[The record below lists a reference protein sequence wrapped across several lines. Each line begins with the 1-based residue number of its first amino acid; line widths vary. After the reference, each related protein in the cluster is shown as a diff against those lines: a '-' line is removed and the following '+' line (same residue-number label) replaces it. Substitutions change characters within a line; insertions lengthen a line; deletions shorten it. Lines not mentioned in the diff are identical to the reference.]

1 MKRTIFQTLVIVGF
15 ILIFQ
20 TPLLSSADE
29 TIPPSVLDA
38 AQEGIKIFFKDT
50 KVTDLY
56 RFGFS
61 SREEAD
67 AATLGKGFQVFTV
80 LPGPLLKEG
89 TSKDL
94 NSLAVSTTLWEFIV
108 VSGGK
113 AKVLLYVD
121 LMSGKWT
128 PVGIG
133 AAGLA
138 KEINK
143 ALETW
148 PVSAGYQHKLIRVYQ
163 ATSDFLRVSS
173 GEKISGILPFTSA
186 RIAMDLKERGFDPLD
201 LYQSGDVAARIQSTV
216 RKNLQMGN

>member
-1 MKRTIFQTLVIVGF
+1 MKRTIFQTLIVIGVMF
-15 ILIFQ
+15 IFQ
-20 TPLLSSADE
+20 MPLFSSADE
-29 TIPPSVLDA
+29 TIPSSVLNA
-38 AQEGIKIFFKDT
+38 AQEGVKIFFKDT

-80 LPGPLLKEG
+80 PPDSLLKEG
-89 TSKDL
+89 ISKDF

-113 AKVLLYVD
+113 AKVLLSVD

-138 KEINK
+138 KEISK

-173 GEKISGILPFTSA
+173 GEKVSGILPFTSA
-186 RIAMDLKERGFDPLD
+186 RMAMDLRERGFDPLD
-201 LYQSGDVAARIQSTV
+201 LYNSKDVLSRIRPVV
-216 RKNLQMGN
+216 RKNIQ